1 MPTIYI
7 ETTVVSYLTA
17 WTSRDLVRAAQQR
30 LTRDWWDTQ
39 RSRFDVFTSELVLLE
54 CGAGDATAAADRLA
68 VLAGLPAL
76 TVSDEASEVANNL
89 VARGAIPIV
98 ASRDALHVGI
108 CCVNGIDFLLT
119 WNFKHLANAAMRD
132 RIAEACE
139 EMGYRSPVIC
149 APDALF
155 EEKS

>member
-1 MPTIYI
+1 MDEPGPHP
-7 ETTVVSYLTA
+7 
-17 WTSRDLVRAAQQR
+17 AAQQR

-39 RSRFDVFTSELVLLE
+39 LGRFDVFTSELVLVE

-68 VLAGLPAL
+68 ALEGIPVL
-76 TVSDEASEVANNL
+76 TASEAATEVADHL
-89 VARGAIPIV
+89 VARGAIPAI

-108 CCVNGIDFLLT
+108 CCVNGVDFLLT
-119 WNFKHLANAAMRD
+119 WNFRHLANAAMRD

-139 EMGYRSPVIC
+139 ELGYQAPVIC

-155 EEKS
+155 EEK